1 MLWRNTLTWISL
13 GSALIA
19 LNGCQFPSQDSN
31 PAERS
36 SLLVTHGKLKV
47 LTRAEGRESVPPS
60 MIAAEIGI
68 QKIEARSVEG
78 NWFRFVIEPVRID
91 LLNPSLEAGMVLARA
106 KLPIGSYDL
115 IRFVTEASGTAR
127 FDDGTELPLTIPSGE
142 QSGLKVFFDGGALAI
157 SDSQAQQATFTFD
170 LQDVFHFGRDGV
182 MMRPVLRVEVSVLE
196 IPTGDSGSTDS
207 STDGTVDNGDAGSA
221 DGSTDSSGSNDG
233 SAGTEDPAAGDDSS
247 PTDDGGSDPTSGDGS
262 SGSTD
267 SSTSDPTSGGDSTNP
282 DTIDSGWI
290 SVIGL

>member
-1 MLWRNTLTWISL
+1 M
-13 GSALIA
+13 
-19 LNGCQFPSQDSN
+19 
-31 PAERS
+31 
-36 SLLVTHGKLKV
+36 VTHGKLKV